1 MIGQERLD
9 RLSFNRDMVTRGYSK
24 VSRRELDPVEST
36 AWHPVLKGDSEQ
48 KLKAGEIVPVDIELY
63 PSSTFF
69 APGETLQLIVSSNEI
84 IPSPPY
90 KKDVEFNYGEHVLH
104 IGGQYD
110 SYLQVPMIPLKAK
123 VDS

>member
-1 MIGQERLD
+1 M
-9 RLSFNRDMVTRGYSK
+9 
-24 VSRRELDPVEST
+24 
-36 AWHPVLKGDSEQ
+36 
-48 KLKAGEIVPVDIELY
+48 KAGEIIPVDIELY

-69 APGETLQLIVSSNEI
+69 AAGETLQLIVSSNEI

-90 KKDVEFNYGEHVLH
+90 KKDIECNYGKHVLH

-110 SYLQVPMIPLKAK
+110 SYLQVPMIPSKAK